1 MGLRGRGPIR
11 SSSLISSPSSQ
22 AGKNDKAQPP
32 HGRGCTLGAL
42 HGFLHLAGGGMQRPP
57 LAQHPPLSPVGCSTV
72 RAQHTASACRQG
84 GHGRPCF

>member
-22 AGKNDKAQPP
+22 AGKSDKAQPP

-57 LAQHPPLSPVGCSTV
+57 
-72 RAQHTASACRQG
+72 
-84 GHGRPCF
+84 

>member
-22 AGKNDKAQPP
+22 AGKSDKAQPP
-32 HGRGCTLGAL
+32 RDRGCTLGAL

-57 LAQHPPLSPVGCSTV
+57 
-72 RAQHTASACRQG
+72 
-84 GHGRPCF
+84 